1 MQEICNAAPL
11 PLDANPLS
19 RKIKCEE
26 FPAGVGMRGPPVMAG
41 EDMSEEDFVPMKA
54 RGGQTPPSVGPPGAA
69 GPGNPEAGFWLVAG
83 NAGCTET
90 GFINSQPSMAEFM
103 TALPPLPQGL
113 RGGLSPARSPSAMY
127 QHPHPHQPPGSPGLP
142 VPEYPWMKE
151 KKTTRKSSQQG
162 WSLDAFYF
170 TI

>member
-1 MQEICNAAPL
+1 MT
-11 PLDANPLS
+11 
-19 RKIKCEE
+19 
-26 FPAGVGMRGPPVMAG
+26 

-54 RGGQTPPSVGPPGAA
+54 RGQTPPSVGPPGAA
-69 GPGNPEAGFWLVAG
+69 GPGNPDGFWLVAG

-113 RGGLSPARSPSAMY
+113 RGGLSPSRSPSAMY

-151 KKTTRKSSQQG
+151 KKTTRKNSQQG
-162 WSLDAFYF
+162 WSLVTFISLNSKYNFIEITTVFSFKLYNLCFQITAHSQSYYF
-170 TI
+170 LHI